1 MGFLVA
7 TDENNNANTVIENKL
22 TTSIQSWGREMQA
35 RRIKRF
41 GIVMQVVGISVLQMK
56 GVKDNRSTV
65 TFGLLIHW
73 DNSKLC

>member
-7 TDENNNANTVIENKL
+7 TDENNNAITVIENKL

-56 GVKDNRSTV
+56 GVKDNCSTV

-73 DNSKLC
+73 DSSKLC